1 MASLEGQ
8 LLTTVEK
15 DSRSGA
21 PADKAVA
28 DKKDY
33 YAVLAVDPAAGHEVI
48 QMAYWRLATEYGTSV
63 RLQPEAAAKLRELNV
78 AYEVL
83 VNPDLRARY
92 DEIRRGGNREAVAE
106 RQARPK
112 PRAKVRAP
120 VVIAEGLNVRVL
132 RRRLAAAVMDAVLM
146 LAGLAL
152 VVGVWGDNSAE
163 LDSGRLTLGLS
174 LGWRPFVFFCLAVF
188 LCYVVFEGARSA
200 TPGKLALGL
209 RVVKYDGSPC
219 GWMAALKRSILR
231 PVDAL
236 PIAIPYLVGAAAAGL
251 SANRQR
257 LGDAF
262 AGTLVVTK

>member
-1 MASLEGQ
+1 M
-8 LLTTVEK
+8 TTVEQ
-15 DSRSGA
+15 DSRRAA
-21 PADKAVA
+21 PPDRAVA
-28 DKKDY
+28 DKDY
-33 YAVLAVDPAAGHEVI
+33 YAVLAVAPEATHEVI

-63 RLQPEAAAKLRELNV
+63 RLQPEAAAKLRELNE

-83 VNPDLRARY
+83 VNPELRVRY
-92 DEIRRGGNREAVAE
+92 DEIRRGGSREAVAD
-106 RQARPK
+106 RRARPERK
-112 PRAKVRAP
+112 VKVRAP

-132 RRRLAAAVMDAVLM
+132 RRRLAAGVMDAVLM

-174 LGWRPFVFFCLAVF
+174 LSSRPFLFYCLAVF

-236 PIAIPYLVGAAAAGL
+236 PIVIPYLVGAAAAGL
-251 SANRQR
+251 SVRRQR